1 MNKILILF
9 AHPRFEK
16 SRTNRVLLAN
26 IEELPGVSLNDL
38 YERYPDFNID
48 VQRETELLTEH
59 EIIIWHHPFYMY
71 SAPAMLKQWMDL
83 VLEYGWAHGSQGNAL
98 KDKVVFNTLTAGGTR
113 QVYSPDGHNHFTI
126 RQFLAPFEQ
135 TANLCKMVYL
145 PPFVVHGTHL
155 LTDEQLTDHA
165 RLYRLLLTR
174 LSNNEQQTETI
185 NNYEYLNDWL
195 LTASGQ

>member
-16 SRTNRVLLAN
+16 SRTNRILLDK
-26 IEELPGVSLNDL
+26 IEEQPGVTLNDL
-38 YERYPDFNID
+38 YEQYPDFNID
-48 VQRETELLTEH
+48 VERETALLSEH
-59 EIIIWHHPFYMY
+59 EVIIWHHPFYMY

-98 KDKVVFNTLTAGGTR
+98 KDKLVFNTITAGGTR
-113 QVYSPDGHNHFTI
+113 QVYLPDAHNRFTI

-135 TANLCKMVYL
+135 TANLCKMIYL

-155 LTDEQLTDHA
+155 LTDEALAEHA
-165 RLYRLLLTR
+165 HLYRLLLTR
-174 LSNNEQQTETI
+174 LSNNELSADTVRQ
-185 NNYEYLNDWL
+185 YEYLNDWL